1 MLKFAKRQRYPPRGW
16 TNPMLEVE
24 SQREDNARTRF
35 LTDAELLR
43 LTYGDLDL
51 AAGTAYLR
59 TTRNG
64 PPRVLPVVRAVVAD
78 IKRHGDKAADVRL
91 FAAKYQPDKAM
102 TFSTMW
108 RTAVK

>member
-1 MLKFAKRQRYPPRGW
+1 
-16 TNPMLEVE
+16 MLEVE

-51 AAGTAYLR
+51 DLAAGTAYLR

-64 PPRVLPVVRAVVAD
+64 QPRVLPVVRAVVAD
-78 IKRHGDKAADVRL
+78 IKRHGGKAADARL
-91 FAAKYQPDKAM
+91 FAAKCQPDKAM